1 MKKFFLFLAV
11 IFACIS
17 GLYAQTSIPGTLK
30 PVSSAKFRDSSTI
43 GSFYLSGF
51 EMQSGF
57 ILGSPDGGLI
67 ADGVKGSA
75 EFSPGGEYDSVSFI
89 VGPSVHGASSLK
101 DYSIV
106 SMKADGKIVFDEV
119 IFASDVPRFFTLDIK
134 GVSRLSLT
142 VVDGNVDISFANVKL
157 WKPGQKVSNPNT
169 LYPKLPSGKVSLV
182 RDLPY
187 YNSSSGGFMQPILG
201 DRFKTSMSEVR
212 SLKIT
217 GKEYESGLAFFIEQA
232 LIGTQLGHASF
243 WLDRRFDKLS
253 FIVGPKDSQS
263 SNASVWLV
271 VKGDRKTLYEDCI
284 RQNDFSKQ
292 VVLDVK
298 DVEML
303 TIMTEYRDSDL
314 LGGMTLG
321 VVDLAVYPSGYAAI
335 PSAGII
341 NPNKDRI
348 AALPDVCP
356 LMSNIRPV
364 SVRGMSKADQTLF
377 EGESRHYTFSMG
389 GTRYWEGL
397 ILTTG
402 NTLLG
407 DAIDSYAEFDLAGE
421 YDWISFDTGCISKRP
436 YMDDDNL
443 LVYADGKLVFD
454 HTVHSTSPTRHYQI
468 PVYKCR
474 SLKFARRGT
483 GKQKQTAIG
492 VGDIIL
498 YRGEPVEN
506 DIFVHEIPDCPDQ
519 VDLIDLCG
527 KPYFHYNGRFTSD
540 LTDFTMS
547 DCFLD
552 GKTITRSFRMKDGR
566 EINKGFMLETNIP
579 LGLENVTV
587 MDAVCMLLT
596 GVGASVS
603 NSDVA
608 AYTGVSGG
616 ASGSVNAG
624 IFLLL
629 NDQNSKQSAAAAF
642 NAYGQY
648 ESCTFTVE
656 NLRGHVDEFAQT
668 FGDRSP
674 EAVNNPV
681 KLNVIADNV
690 LVGEYWLDNNMQP
703 LTVTVPIF
711 RCTQLM
717 FWLECGDVRSGQY
730 LFHDLKLSKQPC
742 GNSIPEKY
750 TPGSSVPERK
760 SDSARSS
767 DAPAVVQDVAGNSSS
782 RRSED
787 RASRKKADREE
798 RVVWEEKSYYSG
810 VDAIDSYLRD
820 VTDTWKS
827 VRQYLESAY
836 EMPKTAETFVQASD
850 GSIYKCLSFVNDRG
864 ARLSISDMV
873 SKLEQRIKAGNDL
886 KFDIGLRQ
894 TGVAGATLGL
904 TQLKSLQ
911 DMGFYGKL
919 LKSAPKALSQCKG
932 DVDLSIV
939 QSQAMI
945 DAFNAFRA
953 MALDVDGK
961 KSGDTVLILPTGAS
975 DQIPDAL
982 QRLEYFNF

>member
-1 MKKFFLFLAV
+1 MKKFFSFLAV
-11 IFACIS
+11 VFACIS
-17 GLYAQTSIPGTLK
+17 GLSAQTSIPGTLK

-51 EMQSGF
+51 KMQSGF
-57 ILGSPDGGLI
+57 ILGAPDGGLI
-67 ADGVKGSA
+67 ADCVKGSA

-169 LYPKLPSGKVSLV
+169 LYPELPSGKVSLV

-187 YNSSSGGFMQPILG
+187 YNSSPGGFMQPILG

-421 YDWISFDTGCISKRP
+421 YASTPDASARDRIWTTTIFWYMPTGNWYSTIPFTVPHRP
-436 YMDDDNL
+436 
-443 LVYADGKLVFD
+443 GIIRF
-454 HTVHSTSPTRHYQI
+454 
-468 PVYKCR
+468 R
-474 SLKFARRGT
+474 S
-483 GKQKQTAIG
+483 
-492 VGDIIL
+492 
-498 YRGEPVEN
+498 
-506 DIFVHEIPDCPDQ
+506 
-519 VDLIDLCG
+519 
-527 KPYFHYNGRFTSD
+527 
-540 LTDFTMS
+540 
-547 DCFLD
+547 
-552 GKTITRSFRMKDGR
+552 
-566 EINKGFMLETNIP
+566 IN
-579 LGLENVTV
+579 
-587 MDAVCMLLT
+587 
-596 GVGASVS
+596 
-603 NSDVA
+603 
-608 AYTGVSGG
+608 
-616 ASGSVNAG
+616 
-624 IFLLL
+624 
-629 NDQNSKQSAAAAF
+629 AAA
-642 NAYGQY
+642 
-648 ESCTFTVE
+648 
-656 NLRGHVDEFAQT
+656 
-668 FGDRSP
+668 
-674 EAVNNPV
+674 
-681 KLNVIADNV
+681 
-690 LVGEYWLDNNMQP
+690 
-703 LTVTVPIF
+703 
-711 RCTQLM
+711 
-717 FWLECGDVRSGQY
+717 
-730 LFHDLKLSKQPC
+730 
-742 GNSIPEKY
+742 
-750 TPGSSVPERK
+750 
-760 SDSARSS
+760 
-767 DAPAVVQDVAGNSSS
+767 
-782 RRSED
+782 
-787 RASRKKADREE
+787 
-798 RVVWEEKSYYSG
+798 
-810 VDAIDSYLRD
+810 
-820 VTDTWKS
+820 
-827 VRQYLESAY
+827 
-836 EMPKTAETFVQASD
+836 
-850 GSIYKCLSFVNDRG
+850 
-864 ARLSISDMV
+864 
-873 SKLEQRIKAGNDL
+873 
-886 KFDIGLRQ
+886 
-894 TGVAGATLGL
+894 
-904 TQLKSLQ
+904 
-911 DMGFYGKL
+911 
-919 LKSAPKALSQCKG
+919 
-932 DVDLSIV
+932 
-939 QSQAMI
+939 
-945 DAFNAFRA
+945 
-953 MALDVDGK
+953 
-961 KSGDTVLILPTGAS
+961 
-975 DQIPDAL
+975 
-982 QRLEYFNF
+982 